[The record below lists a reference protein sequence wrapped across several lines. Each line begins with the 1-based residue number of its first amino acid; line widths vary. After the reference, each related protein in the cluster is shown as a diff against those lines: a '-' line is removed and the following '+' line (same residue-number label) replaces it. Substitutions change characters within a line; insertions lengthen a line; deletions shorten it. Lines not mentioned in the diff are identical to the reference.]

1 MHEVPRDGQ
10 SKEVAARGR
19 ETMSGRDM
27 DYDND
32 RVRLANSVEG
42 VADLFLSGGI
52 VLKDWVKKQGR
63 NP

>member
-1 MHEVPRDGQ
+1 
-10 SKEVAARGR
+10 
-19 ETMSGRDM
+19 MSGRDM